1 MSDFN
6 PEIVRAVAIETKSA
20 VADLYA
26 DLMAVYAVTSHWTLH
41 CTNAALPDPYS
52 VRVAVEQYQALKT
65 NIRTLEQRTWIE
77 LMKTAQPDDGLSIM
91 DPCDGSG
98 SGIFDGSATFD
109 GGTVFD
115 GGA

>member
-26 DLMAVYAVTSHWTLH
+26 DLLAVYAVTSPWTLH

-52 VRVAVEQYQALKT
+52 VRVAIEQYQALK
-65 NIRTLEQRTWIE
+65 IRALEQRTWIATI
-77 LMKTAQPDDGLSIM
+77 KTAQPDDGLSFM
-91 DPCDGSG
+91 TPCAGAGSG
-98 SGIFDGSATFD
+98 VFDGAATFD
-109 GGTVFD
+109 GSTTFD
-115 GGA
+115 GGGA